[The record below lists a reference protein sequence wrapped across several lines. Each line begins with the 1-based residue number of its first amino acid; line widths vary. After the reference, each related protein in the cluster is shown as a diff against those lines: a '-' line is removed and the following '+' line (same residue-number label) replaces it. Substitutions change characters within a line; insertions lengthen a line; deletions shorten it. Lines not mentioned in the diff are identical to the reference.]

1 MCGPTT
7 PARRLATIA
16 SVSDLFGE
24 PTVVRPLAGAWVG
37 ALLAG
42 HSGGRSGDWPH
53 GCPGRPADRPR
64 AALSV
69 AVDKVAGMARIAV
82 IGAGMGAMAAAARL
96 AVAGHRVAVY
106 ERTETYGGAVRRFE
120 RDGFAFD
127 TGPGLLTLPAVYR
140 DLFVKTGKQPLEDV
154 VELVQVDPAA
164 RHVFADGTQVSLP
177 NASRAGVVAALDE
190 ALGAGAGQRWGDF
203 LVRAREAWDR
213 TRRPLLEEPL
223 WPNWQVLAERE
234 PYPAV
239 PHKRLLRTRRAS
251 TPAEIGAW
259 ELRDERLAALLQT
272 HVLAYG
278 LDPRTAPASAAV
290 LPYMEHAFG
299 TWYVRGGIREL
310 ARAVYERCVQRRVE
324 FFFGAEVTGILEKDG
339 RAAGVELAGG
349 TSQAFGTGGGTVAE
363 ADHVVA
369 EVDTARLR
377 DLTEHP
383 LDEDGD
389 VRADPISPPP
399 ARFTLLLALRGGREP
414 EAVHRTVVH
423 APDAEIELDFLAAP
437 GGDQPVC
444 PTVTVLRPDDPALRP
459 DSAHE
464 SVVVSAVVSSE
475 AAWED
480 EGTVRRYTDFLLE
493 AAQRAVPGLRER
505 LLWHEVRTPV
515 HTEEET
521 GARFGAVPAPALAA
535 GRGRFLHPAN
545 TTRLPGLYRV
555 GGWSHPGGG
564 LPHAGMSGALVAGL
578 IVEGPEFRGSQ

>member
-1 MCGPTT
+1 
-7 PARRLATIA
+7 
-16 SVSDLFGE
+16 
-24 PTVVRPLAGAWVG
+24 
-37 ALLAG
+37 
-42 HSGGRSGDWPH
+42 
-53 GCPGRPADRPR
+53 
-64 AALSV
+64 
-69 AVDKVAGMARIAV
+69 MARIVV

-96 AVAGHRVAVY
+96 AVAGHRVTVY
-106 ERTETYGGAVRRFE
+106 ERTDTYGGAVRRFE

-140 DLFVKTGKQPLEDV
+140 DLFVKTGKEPLEDC
-154 VELVQVDPAA
+154 VELVQVDPSS
-164 RHVFADGTQVSLP
+164 RHVFADGTEVSVP

-190 ALGAGAGQRWGDF
+190 ALGASAGERWGEF

-223 WPNWQVLAERE
+223 WPNWRVLADKE
-234 PYPAV
+234 PYPGV

-251 TPAEIGAW
+251 TLAEVGDW
-259 ELRDERLAALLQT
+259 ELRDERLTALLES
-272 HVLAYG
+272 HALAHG

-299 TWYVRGGIREL
+299 TWYVRGGMREL
-310 ARAVYERCVQRRVE
+310 ARAVYERCVRRRVE
-324 FFFGAEVTGILEKDG
+324 FVFGAEVARVLEKDG
-339 RAAGVELAGG
+339 RAAGVEL
-349 TSQAFGTGGGTVAE
+349 TDGTVAE

-369 EVDTARLR
+369 DVDPVRLR
-377 DLTEHP
+377 ALTEHP

-389 VRADPISPPP
+389 VRADLVQPLPG
-399 ARFTLLLALRGGREP
+399 RFTLLLALRGGRG
-414 EAVHRTVVH
+414 AGAAHRTVVH
-423 APDAEIELDFLAAP
+423 PPAPESELDFLVSP
-437 GGDQPVC
+437 GGDEPPL
-444 PTVTVLRPDDPALRP
+444 PTVTVLRPDDPALKP
-459 DSAHE
+459 DEEHE

-475 AAWED
+475 VGWED
-480 EGTVRRYTDFLLE
+480 EGTVRRYTDLLLE
-493 AAQRAVPGLRER
+493 AARPAIPGLAER
-505 LLWHEVRTPV
+505 LLWHEVRTPEHV
-515 HTEEET
+515 EDET